1 MADLWLIDVQLQ
13 FMIGIAAASAG
24 ETAVIGGFDDTE
36 FITSV
41 MAIIVVYLVFV
52 GYLAEVAEG
61 IHVDCIYVMWAN
73 VGLVRVDDVCAK
85 Q

>member
-24 ETAVIGGFDDTE
+24 ETAVIGRFDDTE

-41 MAIIVVYLVFV
+41 MAIIIVVYLVFV

-61 IHVDCIYVMWAN
+61 IHVDCI
-73 VGLVRVDDVCAK
+73 
-85 Q
+85 